1 MTVRQTAR
9 RCLNYLPMV
18 RNWWSTARASS
29 VAATACMLAPRGMLL
44 GACSHRLY
52 NWPGA
57 RRTFAKMAQ
66 RVVDPFKVLGV
77 PPTATRAE
85 ASQAFRVKAMECHP
99 DLNQDSR
106 EATEQ
111 MQALTAAWGSVKAI
125 LGRVD
130 TPGQPA
136 QAATRT
142 TAAERQQQQQRSAD
156 RAATSQRAAEMAAAA
171 KRMAAERMA
180 AERMAAERKA
190 AERKAVD
197 RAKFKEAKAKDRVA
211 QEKRKRSKTER
222 AEGAKVARAKRVRGA
237 QAAKDAKAKEVA
249 DAAEATRRAEHA
261 VNAELLAREEA
272 VLIANASDDVQAK
285 VAAKRGWLAY
295 YAHVSITRRLRKGA
309 LSRPALSVERAIGL
323 NLIEALEDDGDS
335 TIIGLAVI
343 GAIHNGWRFTVTG
356 IISPSIELLARSGAL
371 GAIFTCY
378 ASVRVLY
385 NDLTNPPS
393 KPRR

>member
-1 MTVRQTAR
+1 MCETDGRQAR
-9 RCLNYLPMV
+9 R
-18 RNWWSTARASS
+18 RRQRASP
-29 VAATACMLAPRGMLL
+29 VARGMLL
-44 GACSHRLY
+44 RACSHRMHS
-52 NWPGA
+52 WPGA
-57 RRTFAKMAQ
+57 RRTFAKMAE

-85 ASQAFRVKAMECHP
+85 ASQAFRVKAMQCHP
-99 DLNQDSR
+99 DRNQDGP
-106 EATEQ
+106 EGIEK
-111 MQALTAAWGSVKAI
+111 MQALNAAWGSVKAI

-156 RAATSQRAAEMAAAA
+156 RAAASQRAAEMAA
-171 KRMAAERMA
+171 AAERMA
-180 AERMAAERKA
+180 AERMAAERMT

-197 RAKFKEAKAKDRVA
+197 RAKFKEAKAKDRMA
-211 QEKRKRSKTER
+211 KEKR
-222 AEGAKVARAKRVRGA
+222 AEGAKAARGKRAKGA
-237 QAAKDAKAKEVA
+237 QAAKDAKAKVVA
-249 DAAEATRRAEHA
+249 DAAEATRLAEL
-261 VNAELLAREEA
+261 NAELLAREEA

-295 YAHVSITRRLRKGA
+295 YAHVLLARRLREGA

-335 TIIGLAVI
+335 TIVGLAAI
-343 GAIHNGWRFTVTG
+343 GAIHTGWRFMRWHTLEG
-356 IISPSIELLARSGAL
+356 LARSGAL
-371 GAIFTCY
+371 GAIFNCY
-378 ASVRVLY
+378 AIVRVLY
-385 NDLTNPPS
+385 NDLTSPPS

>member
-1 MTVRQTAR
+1 
-9 RCLNYLPMV
+9 MV

-77 PPTATRAE
+77 PPTATLAE
-85 ASQAFRVKAMECHP
+85 ASEAFGVKAMQCHP
-99 DLNQDSR
+99 DRNQDSP
-106 EATEQ
+106 ESIEQ
-111 MQALTAAWGSVKAI
+111 MQALNAAWGSVKAI

-171 KRMAAERMA
+171 KRMA